1 MIEFFFALTVVIALI
16 LIVWASNTLKEEY
29 RYKNTL
35 DEETIKKAKLD
46 KDDKKKH
53 TVGGRP

>member
-1 MIEFFFALTVVIALI
+1 MSEFLFGAIVIIVLI
-16 LIVWASNTLKEEY
+16 VIVWASNTLKEEY

-35 DEETIKKAKLD
+35 NKDTIEKAKLD